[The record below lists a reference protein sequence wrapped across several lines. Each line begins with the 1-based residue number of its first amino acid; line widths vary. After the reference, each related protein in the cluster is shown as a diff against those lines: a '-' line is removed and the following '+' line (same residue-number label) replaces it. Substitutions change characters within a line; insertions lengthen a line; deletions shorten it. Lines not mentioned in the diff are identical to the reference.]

1 MEPSDSP
8 FMLQEGMRGVLD
20 MNKAQQVDLNARVDG
35 LTHRITAAIANR
47 TSSPVRGS
55 SAAAQP
61 SLQPHPGAVTSQVSC
76 QLQFTPTLMSS
87 TCFFRVNICYLL
99 GGVLPHVEHED

>member
-1 MEPSDSP
+1 
-8 FMLQEGMRGVLD
+8 MRGVLD

-47 TSSPVRGS
+47 TSSPGREG

-76 QLQFTPTLMSS
+76 QLQLLPTLMFSA
-87 TCFFRVNICYLL
+87 CLFRDYIC
-99 GGVLPHVEHED
+99 